1 MILAG
6 DLPEDIPLCREGEE
20 LWQHATEL
28 FGSRPPAEA
37 PAPIPVAV
45 PVTANQPA
53 SGSDDR
59 VCLNCGRIHRAGGAF
74 CQHCGKALG
83 VTKREYGGMGRLA
96 YFGSL
101 FGLGFFQGFLIAVID
116 SAEAAG
122 AITIAFGIL
131 HLIVVIFRL
140 QNIGMSGWWSLLMLV
155 PIANLFISV
164 YCLAYPEGYEDSKEM
179 DTAGKIIS
187 GVILGCLVLVVL
199 LVLIGVA
206 AS

>member
-1 MILAG
+1 
-6 DLPEDIPLCREGEE
+6 
-20 LWQHATEL
+20 
-28 FGSRPPAEA
+28 
-37 PAPIPVAV
+37 
-45 PVTANQPA
+45 
-53 SGSDDR
+53 
-59 VCLNCGRIHRAGGAF
+59 
-74 CQHCGKALG
+74 
-83 VTKREYGGMGRLA
+83 MGRLA